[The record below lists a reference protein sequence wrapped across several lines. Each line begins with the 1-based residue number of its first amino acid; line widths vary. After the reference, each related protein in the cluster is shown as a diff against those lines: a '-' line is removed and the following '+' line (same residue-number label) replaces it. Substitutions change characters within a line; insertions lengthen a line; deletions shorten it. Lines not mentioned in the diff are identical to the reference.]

1 MKKIGGEIRT
11 NMSKRGRKRE
21 KIGRWFLARCV
32 VICTVAAI
40 ISSLAISVPALAA
53 LQAED
58 PVAITVNAPAYVEEP
73 FNVTIDVANITD
85 FNSGQFDLSFNS
97 SVVNVTDVR
106 DGEIDG
112 ETVPIYMWT
121 FADADTVRVLVSMPM
136 GVGVSGSGN
145 LAEVEFEVKGKSGDK
160 STLDISNG
168 MLVDTE
174 AEEIDAGWYG
184 DEVTVLRA
192 VVSVD
197 APEYVIDTF
206 NAVIRIDNVTE
217 LNSGQFDLSFDSSVV
232 NVTDVK
238 DGDIDGET
246 VPIYMWNFVDAGT
259 VRVLVSLPMG
269 VGVSGSGNLAE
280 VEFEVK
286 GKSGDKSTLDISNG
300 MLVDTEAEEIDA
312 GWYGDEVTVLRAVV
326 SVDAPEYVIDTF
338 NAVIRIDNVTELN
351 SGQFDLSFDSSVVN
365 VTDVK
370 DGDIDGETVPIY
382 MWNFVDA
389 GTVRVLVSLP
399 MGVGVSGSGNL
410 AEVEFEVKGRSGDK
424 SELDIFNGLL
434 VDTEAKE
441 IEAEWYGDEVTVKA
455 PIFDTGEGTYPSI
468 FGTHEGTLTPSKDIP
483 VQKMYTYPCIGTGGH
498 SEYVKIWNATW
509 EGIEAHWIGYIE
521 DYHNI
526 TFSEPFT
533 LEAGEMY
540 NYTIKTGSYP
550 QIHHTDELEV
560 EREAGTIRCTKFTDA
575 NGKVYS
581 DWIPAIKL
589 W

>member
-21 KIGRWFLARCV
+21 KIGRMVLARCV

-40 ISSLAISVPALAA
+40 ISSLAIPVPVLAA

-58 PVAITVNAPAYVEEP
+58 PVTITVNAPDYVEEP
-73 FNVTIDVANITD
+73 FNVTIDVDNIMD
-85 FNSGQFDLSFNS
+85 FNSVQFDLSFNS

-112 ETVPIYMWT
+112 EAVPIFMWS
-121 FADADTVRVLVSMPM
+121 FVDAGTVRVLVSMPM

-145 LAEVEFEVKGKSGDK
+145 LAEVEFKVKGKSGDK

-197 APEYVIDTF
+197 APEYVNKAF
-206 NAVIRIDNVTE
+206 NATTGIDNVTD
-217 LNSGQFDLSFDSSVV
+217 LNSGQFDLSFNSSVV
-232 NVTDVK
+232 NVTDVR
-238 DGDIDGET
+238 DGEIDGEA
-246 VPIYMWNFVDAGT
+246 VPIYMWNFVDADT
-259 VRVLVSLPMG
+259 VRVL
-269 VGVSGSGNLAE
+269 
-280 VEFEVK
+280 
-286 GKSGDKSTLDISNG
+286 IS
-300 MLVDTEAEEIDA
+300 M
-312 GWYGDEVTVLRAVV
+312 
-326 SVDAPEYVIDTF
+326 
-338 NAVIRIDNVTELN
+338 
-351 SGQFDLSFDSSVVN
+351 
-365 VTDVK
+365 
-370 DGDIDGETVPIY
+370 
-382 MWNFVDA
+382 
-389 GTVRVLVSLP
+389 P

-441 IEAEWYGDEVTVKA
+441 IEAEWYGDEVTVLWTVVSVDAPEYVTDTFNAIIRIENVTELNSGQFDLSFDSSVVNVTDVEDGEIDGETVPIYMWNFVDADTVRVLVSMPMGVGVSGTGNLAKVEFEVKGKSGDKSTLDISNGLLVDTEAKEIDADWYDDEVTVKA

-468 FGTHEGTLTPSKDIP
+468 SGMHEGTITPSKDIP

-533 LEAGEMY
+533 LEAGKMY

-550 QIHHTDELEV
+550 QICHTDEFEV
-560 EREAGTIRCTKFTDA
+560 ESGAGTIRCTKFTDA
-575 NGKVYS
+575 NGKVYG

>member
-575 NGKVYS
+575 NGKVYG